1 MNEVSNEGSTIFGQL
16 VNELQLG
23 TEKVRKKEEK
33 DRYRDQKSEIS
44 SQLYRLI
51 IQKPQMGPASVIYH

>member
-1 MNEVSNEGSTIFGQL
+1 MSYNLEQKKWE
-16 VNELQLG
+16 
-23 TEKVRKKEEK
+23 KKEEK